1 MGSVIPYHRHLKA
14 LSLRPAFP
22 LFHKQEL
29 ERWARSA
36 SLTVRLPLEG
46 VRRVEKRVTSSLL
59 DPILFT
65 FLFLHHP

>member
-1 MGSVIPYHRHLKA
+1 MGSVIPYHCHLKA

-22 LFHKQEL
+22 LFHRQEL
-29 ERWARSA
+29 GRWAGPA
-36 SLTVRLPLEG
+36 SLKVRSPLEG
-46 VRRVEKRVTSSLL
+46 VRRLGKRVTSSLL